1 MNKNSEGNSQI
12 SKILRLQSVRIRR
25 YEREMFDKRNA
36 YLESDQKVKQ
46 RESEIQKINQTH
58 SDLNNYRDS
67 DGVLS
72 SPNKMDL
79 LKIKRYWLNYDL
91 EMHEYYHQGEVNE
104 KEEANQEYSK
114 SRNIWLKEKLKSH
127 MMKELQLNVSAQAD
141 DNKDN

>member
-1 MNKNSEGNSQI
+1 MNKNSDGNLQL

-36 YLESDQKVKQ
+36 YLESDKKVKQ
-46 RESEIQKINQTH
+46 RESEIQNIHQTH
-58 SDLNNYRDS
+58 SDLNNYRNS
-67 DGVLS
+67 EGVLS

-91 EMHEYYHQGEVNE
+91 EMHEYYHQGEVSE
-104 KEEANQEYSK
+104 KDEANQEYLK

-127 MMKELQLNVSAQAD
+127 MMETLQLDFSAQVEDIQD
-141 DNKDN
+141 D